1 MFQVDLV
8 CLSLVQ
14 LLVKRFFCKW
24 DRSRDFLTKA
34 DNVSFDIESSD
45 DKDSFIVVVVDSL
58 AVCDRV
64 FRVVLGICCFY
75 EYLPNYRQWRL
86 FCGNLISRLIIYMAK
101 IEYATERGQFTYIYL
116 KNSIIIYASGDQTA
130 NCHHLGV
137 IGITLC
143 WILYLDFPLYTAISK
158 GGWYKQDVKEWLKSL

>member
-64 FRVVLGICCFY
+64 FRVVLGICGFDFGGFD
-75 EYLPNYRQWRL
+75 LGGFAGFDFVGFQRRKQ
-86 FCGNLISRLIIYMAK
+86 K
-101 IEYATERGQFTYIYL
+101 
-116 KNSIIIYASGDQTA
+116 SIRR
-130 NCHHLGV
+130 
-137 IGITLC
+137 
-143 WILYLDFPLYTAISK
+143 SK
-158 GGWYKQDVKEWLKSL
+158 H

>member
-8 CLSLVQ
+8 CLSLVR

-45 DKDSFIVVVVDSL
+45 DKDSFVVVVVDSL

-64 FRVVLGICCFY
+64 FWVVLEICGGNSCWLGANKSSGIC
-75 EYLPNYRQWRL
+75 NYKCQSSHIKQWKYRSKNEKSCESH
-86 FCGNLISRLIIYMAK
+86 FWSIISFWMNEWIIY
-101 IEYATERGQFTYIYL
+101 FYI
-116 KNSIIIYASGDQTA
+116 NNRI
-130 NCHHLGV
+130 HLGKKN
-137 IGITLC
+137 L
-143 WILYLDFPLYTAISK
+143 
-158 GGWYKQDVKEWLKSL
+158 E